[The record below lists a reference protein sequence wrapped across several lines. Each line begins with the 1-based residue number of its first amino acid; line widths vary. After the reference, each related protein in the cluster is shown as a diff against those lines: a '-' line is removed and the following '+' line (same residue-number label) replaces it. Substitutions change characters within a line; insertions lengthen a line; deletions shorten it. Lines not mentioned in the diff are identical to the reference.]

1 MSREIELHLAAEAE
15 IEEAGD
21 YLNERTPGEGARF
34 ALAVDA
40 ALESSRR
47 SPRTGQ
53 SVELKRSKTEVRRKA
68 VKPHNYQVVYAVYDV
83 QAASGIGAS
92 AAARSA
98 RPLTASL
105 RYAWARW
112 LSTVRTDKNSSSAI
126 VLLG

>member
-15 IEEAGD
+15 IEEAAD

-53 SVELKRSKTEVRRKA
+53 LVELKRSRTEIRRKA
-68 VKPHNYQVVYAVYDV
+68 VKPHNYQVVYAVYDDRILV
-83 QAASGIGAS
+83 LAVAHN
-92 AAARSA
+92 RR
-98 RPLTASL
+98 RPLYW
-105 RYAWARW
+105 RDR
-112 LSTVRTDKNSSSAI
+112 VPK
-126 VLLG
+126 